1 MKQSK
6 RGRQIAFLFLFL
18 LGIFWII
25 PIVWLIFN
33 SFKYDS
39 DFITSFAN
47 LKGRWDYL
55 TRMIPRQWTGSNYT
69 ELFVGGENVNTTAN
83 IMKMFQN
90 SFVVSG
96 VVTVFTVFITSLAAF
111 AYERLNF
118 KGGNKI
124 FWTLMYVSMFPN
136 VVAILPQFRIAN
148 ALGWVN
154 NLNALIWPALSGVF
168 NIFMIRNFM
177 KSIPKALD
185 EAATIDGA
193 TSFQVYTRIIL
204 PSIAPV
210 MIVVGLVRL
219 QRLLERLPLAPR
231 RHDGRQQPDADRR
244 SPPADGSIRAALG
257 AYDRL
262 VSGFDGSAVPAV
274 PVRTEILPSGH
285 FRSGRCQRLIAS
297 SPLTGGGIFCI
308 LYISLR

>member
-6 RGRQIAFLFLFL
+6 RGRQIAFLFLYL

-25 PIVWLIFN
+25 PIIWLIFN

-111 AYERLNF
+111 AYERLDF
-118 KGGNKI
+118 KGGDKI

-210 MIVVGLVRL
+210 MIVVGLFAFNGSWNDYLWPRIVMTDVNNQTL
-219 QRLLERLPLAPR
+219 TAGLRLLMGQYEQRWA
-231 RHDGRQQPDADRR
+231 HMIA
-244 SPPADGSIRAALG
+244 SC
-257 AYDRL
+257 L
-262 VSGFDGSAVPAV
+262 VSMVPPFLLYLCAQKYF
-274 PVRTEILPSGH
+274 L
-285 FRSGRCQRLIAS
+285 Q
-297 SPLTGGGIFCI
+297 GI
-308 LYISLR
+308 SVQAGVKG

>member
-25 PIVWLIFN
+25 PIIWLIFN

-47 LKGRWDYL
+47 LKDRWDYL

-111 AYERLNF
+111 AYERLDF

-210 MIVVGLVRL
+210 MIVVGLFAFNGSWNDYLWPRIVMTDVNNQTL
-219 QRLLERLPLAPR
+219 TAGLRLLMGQYEQRWA
-231 RHDGRQQPDADRR
+231 HMIA
-244 SPPADGSIRAALG
+244 SC
-257 AYDRL
+257 L
-262 VSGFDGSAVPAV
+262 VSMVPPFLLYLCAQKYF
-274 PVRTEILPSGH
+274 L
-285 FRSGRCQRLIAS
+285 Q
-297 SPLTGGGIFCI
+297 GI
-308 LYISLR
+308 SVQAGVKG

>member
-18 LGIFWII
+18 LG
-25 PIVWLIFN
+25 IFN

-210 MIVVGLVRL
+210 MIVVGLFAFNGSWNDYLWPRIVMTDVNNQTL
-219 QRLLERLPLAPR
+219 TAGLRLLMGQYEQRWA
-231 RHDGRQQPDADRR
+231 HMIA
-244 SPPADGSIRAALG
+244 SC
-257 AYDRL
+257 L
-262 VSGFDGSAVPAV
+262 VSMVPPFLLYLCAQKYF
-274 PVRTEILPSGH
+274 L
-285 FRSGRCQRLIAS
+285 Q
-297 SPLTGGGIFCI
+297 GI
-308 LYISLR
+308 SVQAGVKG

>member
-25 PIVWLIFN
+25 PIIWLIFN

-111 AYERLNF
+111 AYERLDF
-118 KGGNKI
+118 KGGDKI

-177 KSIPKALD
+177 KSLPKALD

-210 MIVVGLVRL
+210 MIVVGLFAFNGSWNDYLWPRIVMTDVNNQTL
-219 QRLLERLPLAPR
+219 TAGLRLLMGQYEQRWA
-231 RHDGRQQPDADRR
+231 HMIA
-244 SPPADGSIRAALG
+244 SC
-257 AYDRL
+257 L
-262 VSGFDGSAVPAV
+262 VSMVPPFLLYLCAQKYF
-274 PVRTEILPSGH
+274 L
-285 FRSGRCQRLIAS
+285 Q
-297 SPLTGGGIFCI
+297 GI
-308 LYISLR
+308 SVQAGVKG

>member
-25 PIVWLIFN
+25 PIIWLIFN

-210 MIVVGLVRL
+210 MIVVGLLAFNGSWNDYLWPRIVMTDVNNQTL
-219 QRLLERLPLAPR
+219 TAGLRLLMGQYEQRWA
-231 RHDGRQQPDADRR
+231 HMIA
-244 SPPADGSIRAALG
+244 SC
-257 AYDRL
+257 L
-262 VSGFDGSAVPAV
+262 VSMVPPFLLYLCAQKYF
-274 PVRTEILPSGH
+274 L
-285 FRSGRCQRLIAS
+285 Q
-297 SPLTGGGIFCI
+297 GI
-308 LYISLR
+308 SVQAGVKG

>member
-25 PIVWLIFN
+25 PIIWLIFN

-111 AYERLNF
+111 AYERLDF
-118 KGGNKI
+118 KGGDKI

-210 MIVVGLVRL
+210 MIVVGLFAFNGSWNDYLWPRIVMTDVNNQTL
-219 QRLLERLPLAPR
+219 TAGLRLLMGQYEQRWA
-231 RHDGRQQPDADRR
+231 HMIA
-244 SPPADGSIRAALG
+244 SC
-257 AYDRL
+257 L
-262 VSGFDGSAVPAV
+262 VSMVPPFVLYLCAQKYF
-274 PVRTEILPSGH
+274 L
-285 FRSGRCQRLIAS
+285 Q
-297 SPLTGGGIFCI
+297 GI
-308 LYISLR
+308 SVQAGVKG

>member
-55 TRMIPRQWTGSNYT
+55 TQMIPRQWTGSNYT

-210 MIVVGLVRL
+210 MIVVGLFAFNGSWNDYLWPRIVMTDVNNQTL
-219 QRLLERLPLAPR
+219 TAGLRLLMGQYEQRWA
-231 RHDGRQQPDADRR
+231 HMIA
-244 SPPADGSIRAALG
+244 SC
-257 AYDRL
+257 L
-262 VSGFDGSAVPAV
+262 VSMVPPFLLYLCAQKYF
-274 PVRTEILPSGH
+274 L
-285 FRSGRCQRLIAS
+285 Q
-297 SPLTGGGIFCI
+297 GI
-308 LYISLR
+308 SVQAGVKG

>member
-6 RGRQIAFLFLFL
+6 RGRQIALLFLFL

-136 VVAILPQFRIAN
+136 VVAILPKFRIAN

-210 MIVVGLVRL
+210 MIVVGLFAFNGSWNDYLWPRIVMTDVNNQTL
-219 QRLLERLPLAPR
+219 TAGLRLLMGQYEQRWA
-231 RHDGRQQPDADRR
+231 HMIA
-244 SPPADGSIRAALG
+244 SC
-257 AYDRL
+257 L
-262 VSGFDGSAVPAV
+262 VSMVPPFLLYLCAQKYF
-274 PVRTEILPSGH
+274 L
-285 FRSGRCQRLIAS
+285 Q
-297 SPLTGGGIFCI
+297 GI
-308 LYISLR
+308 SVQAGVKG

>member
-136 VVAILPQFRIAN
+136 IVAILPQFRIAN

-210 MIVVGLVRL
+210 MIVVGLFAFNGSWNDYLWPRIVMTDVNNQTL
-219 QRLLERLPLAPR
+219 TAGLRLLMGQYEQRWA
-231 RHDGRQQPDADRR
+231 HMIA
-244 SPPADGSIRAALG
+244 SC
-257 AYDRL
+257 L
-262 VSGFDGSAVPAV
+262 VSMVPPFLLYLCAQKYF
-274 PVRTEILPSGH
+274 L
-285 FRSGRCQRLIAS
+285 Q
-297 SPLTGGGIFCI
+297 GI
-308 LYISLR
+308 SVQAGVKG

>member
-111 AYERLNF
+111 AYECLDF
-118 KGGNKI
+118 KGGDKI

-210 MIVVGLVRL
+210 MIVVGLFAFNGSWNDYLWPRIVMTDVNNQTL
-219 QRLLERLPLAPR
+219 TAGLRLLMGQYEQRWA
-231 RHDGRQQPDADRR
+231 HMIA
-244 SPPADGSIRAALG
+244 SC
-257 AYDRL
+257 L
-262 VSGFDGSAVPAV
+262 VSMVPPFLLYLCAQKYF
-274 PVRTEILPSGH
+274 L
-285 FRSGRCQRLIAS
+285 Q
-297 SPLTGGGIFCI
+297 GI
-308 LYISLR
+308 SVQAGVKG